1 MDIKTALRG
10 AWVVLP
16 ALAIDR
22 ITKIWAMAE
31 RPRFDVVPGIFGV
44 RFARNTGAAFSM
56 FSSAPWLVGVL
67 SIAIV
72 IAVAAV
78 LITDR
83 KMDRWT
89 RLGLWLVAAGGL
101 GNVYDRLAYGYVVD
115 MIEVLFMDFAIF
127 NVADICVCC
136 GAFLAAAAITINDFR
151 QKKTT
156 EGA

>member
-22 ITKIWAMAE
+22 VTKIWAIAE
-31 RPRFDVVPGIFGV
+31 RPRFDVVPGIIGV
-44 RFARNTGAAFSM
+44 RFARNTGAAFSLL
-56 FSSAPWLVGVL
+56 SSAPWRVGAL

-72 IAVAAV
+72 IAVVAV

-101 GNVYDRLAYGYVVD
+101 GNVYDRLAYGYVAD

-136 GAFLAAAAITINDFR
+136 GAFLAAVAITINDFR